1 MPTALVDVRFLNRL
15 FGIKFFQTIGTVL
28 MLVAGSVL
36 LFGVGTMA
44 PRSWDS
50 KTRRNNL
57 WVGFADR

>member
-1 MPTALVDVRFLNRL
+1 MPTALVDARFLNRL
-15 FGIKFFQTIGTVL
+15 FGIKCFQTIGTVL

-36 LFGVGTMA
+36 LFGIGTKA